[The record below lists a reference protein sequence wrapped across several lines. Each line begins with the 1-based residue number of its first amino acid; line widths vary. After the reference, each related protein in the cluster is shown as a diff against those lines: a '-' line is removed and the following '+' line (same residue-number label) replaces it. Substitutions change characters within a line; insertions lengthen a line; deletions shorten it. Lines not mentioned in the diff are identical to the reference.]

1 VDLAETKYQNLRLEY
16 QLFEKSET
24 DWYALKIQNQ
34 KFEATGDPTKLDFLI
49 SKFFEIIEG

>member
-1 VDLAETKYQNLRLEY
+1 LRLEY

-24 DWYALKIQNQ
+24 DWYALKIQNH

-49 SKFFEIIEG
+49 SKFFEIIESQIN